1 MLSYCGAGEH
11 SSEAFASK
19 EIKPVSLKGNQPWMF
34 IRRTNAEAPILW
46 PPDSKSWLIGK
57 DPDAGKDWGQEKKGW
72 QGLRCLDGIANPME
86 LSKLWE
92 IVKDRET
99 WRTEVLGVAKCWT
112 WLNNIM
118 QLMDLILKNCL
129 FSGNLLFFS
138 AVSLGGML
146 VLLVGTTRKCHCCHF
161 NPSGYVS
168 CSRHSYNKTY
178 IFSQVKIL

>member
-118 QLMDLILKNCL
+118 QLMDLILRIAFFIWVDTHIIRPV
-129 FSGNLLFFS
+129 FSLKWKFCRSL
-138 AVSLGGML
+138 VSIVCFYGI
-146 VLLVGTTRKCHCCHF
+146 R
-161 NPSGYVS
+161 
-168 CSRHSYNKTY
+168 
-178 IFSQVKIL
+178 Q